1 MEKHIQNR
9 SAGKNCRTDWAQTIG
24 LIAFDADDT
33 LWDNQGHFNAVEK
46 AYCRLLSPY
55 GTAEQVSA
63 ALFETETAN
72 MPLLGY
78 GCKAFTLKGQIT
90 AQKLLEV
97 EQLGKSLLSLP
108 ATPLPGVVDT
118 LRTLRQSGRYRLVV
132 FTKGELLDQQ
142 NKVIRSGLREFFD
155 DVIVVSDKTRHEY
168 QRLCDMFDTDVSRL
182 LMVGN
187 SFKSDIAPVLQL
199 GGYAVHIPFDKVWQ
213 HEVVEEYEHPRL
225 RRLQSISEL
234 PSLLAI

>member
-1 MEKHIQNR
+1 M
-9 SAGKNCRTDWAQTIG
+9 
-24 LIAFDADDT
+24 
-33 LWDNQGHFNAVEK
+33 
-46 AYCRLLSPY
+46 
-55 GTAEQVSA
+55 A
-63 ALFETETAN
+63 AK
-72 MPLLGY
+72 PSR
-78 GCKAFTLKGQIT
+78 C
-90 AQKLLEV
+90 
-97 EQLGKSLLSLP
+97 GKSLLSLP

-118 LRTLRQSGRYRLVV
+118 LRALRQSGRFRLVV

-213 HEVVEEYEHPRL
+213 HEVVEEYKHPRL
-225 RRLQSISEL
+225 KRLQSISEL